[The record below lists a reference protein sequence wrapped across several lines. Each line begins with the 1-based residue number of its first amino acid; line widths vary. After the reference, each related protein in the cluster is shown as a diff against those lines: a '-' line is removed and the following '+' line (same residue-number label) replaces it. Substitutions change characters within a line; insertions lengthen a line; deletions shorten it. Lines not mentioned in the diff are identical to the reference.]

1 MSLCFLNSVE
11 FIYFET
17 LTTNSKNMFRFILS
31 SFFFFPLF
39 IFSQINVPQEY
50 FKKPMDIPLVLSG
63 TFGELRSNHFHAG
76 IDIKTNQEIGLPV
89 KASAEGY
96 ISRIKIQRFG
106 YGRALYIQH
115 PNGYQSVYAHLS
127 KFNEEIE
134 AFVKQKQYEEES
146 YEIELFPEENQFQV
160 KQGEIIALSGN
171 SGSSGGPHLH
181 FEIRDSS
188 SRPMNPLLFGF
199 EEIEDTRKPR
209 IGSLWAYTFGN
220 ESQVG
225 GIQGRQ
231 RIQLFQTQGGD
242 YKTNP
247 IKAKGKI
254 GFGLSTDDQLN
265 LAINRNGVYKI
276 ETFLNGAKHFEVSYD
291 LFSFAETRYLNS
303 AIDYGYFKEHKK
315 KIQKLFIP
323 ENNPLSV
330 YTFDNKRGV
339 LEILTNDFSF
349 NYEIKIYDFA
359 GNTRRIQL
367 PIEYSELPITQALPK
382 EETPYF
388 AYAQQATVF
397 EDENIDV
404 YIPKGALYED
414 TYLKIEFSKNAI
426 DLHDYRTPLHKNIQ
440 LGFDLPSYSDLSQAY
455 IANVMP
461 WGTKFYVNTKQKS
474 NRLTATTK
482 TFGKFE
488 LAFDRT
494 PPTINPLNFRN
505 KKWMSNY
512 NTLEVEIDDK
522 ETGIQD
528 YRATVN
534 GNFLLMEYDYKTKQL
549 THYFEEGV
557 FKDGKNDFKLIVTDK
572 VGNTTIFEA
581 EIYRKN

>member
-31 SFFFFPLF
+31 SFFFFPLL

>member
-31 SFFFFPLF
+31 SFFFFPLL

-188 SRPMNPLLFGF
+188 SRPMNPFLFGF

-276 ETFLNGAKHFEVSYD
+276 ESFLNGAKHFELVFN

-330 YTFDNKRGV
+330 YTFNNKRGV

-359 GNTRRIQL
+359 GNTRRIQI
-367 PIEYSELPITQALPK
+367 PIEYSELPITQVLPK

-397 EDENIDV
+397 EDKNIDV

-414 TYLKIEFSKNAI
+414 TYLKIEFSKNAVN
-426 DLHDYRTPLHKNIQ
+426 LHDYRTPLHKNIQ

-528 YRATVN
+528 YRATLN
-534 GNFLLMEYDYKTKQL
+534 GDFLLMEYDYKTKQL

>member
-220 ESQVG
+220 ESQVE

-247 IKAKGKI
+247 IQARGKI

-265 LAINRNGVYKI
+265 LAVNRNGVYKI

-534 GNFLLMEYDYKTKQL
+534 GDFLLMEYDYKTKQL

-557 FKDGKNDFKLIVTDK
+557 FKDGKNDFKLIATDK